1 MSTEY
6 DNKDRMMDEDVKDL
20 KEHVQHLENGPSSTA
35 DAEVPYPET
44 LKNMLEAPTREM
56 LQQGYDLV
64 KEDSKLKRE
73 STWQT
78 GPPYYRDTDKS
89 TCAYSWGFAQEGVEA
104 GLGMFAVLALEVCA
118 CASCSGDSK
127 PTELKTCPPT
137 CDTAWGL
144 VSTTEPRVSQPPC
157 MCNP

>member
-73 STWQT
+73 LTWQT
-78 GPPYYRDTDKS
+78 VPPYCRHDADIS
-89 TCAYSWGFAQEGVEA
+89 TCANSWSFAQERVEA
-104 GLGMFAVLALEVCA
+104 GLGLFAVLAFEVRVCA
-118 CASCSGDSK
+118 SISGNSEPAKLNLFIDMRHSLG
-127 PTELKTCPPT
+127 TGFDNGATGI
-137 CDTAWGL
+137 TAA
-144 VSTTEPRVSQPPC
+144 
-157 MCNP
+157 M